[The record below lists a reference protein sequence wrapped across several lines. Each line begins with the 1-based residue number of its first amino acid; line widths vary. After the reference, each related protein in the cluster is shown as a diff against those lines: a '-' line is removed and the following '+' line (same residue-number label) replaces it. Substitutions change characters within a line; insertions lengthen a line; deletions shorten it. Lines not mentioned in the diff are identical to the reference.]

1 MAKTKT
7 EPFNLTTTNAI
18 KLTVEEV
25 YKWDRNVHPQKVP
38 KTTYEP
44 NTIVYAS

>member
-7 EPFNLTTTNAI
+7 QPFNLTVTNVVI
-18 KLTVEEV
+18 PTVEEV

-44 NTIVYAS
+44 HIIKYAT